1 MLRPLA
7 PYVSNAAIFAGSF
20 CVSWGIPLPLSQ
32 KSRTIPK
39 GLIPRGLRRFPSAGC
54 VLAKV
59 PPMTRVQTKVA
70 AEPTIVSGMAGRYAT
85 ALFELAREANA
96 IDAVKADLDR
106 FDALIAESADLLRL
120 IRSPVF
126 SAAEQRHALSAVLQR
141 AGIGGLAEKFLKLV
155 TTNRRL
161 FAVRDMLK
169 AFRDLVADQKGEATA
184 EVTVAEALKDDHVAA
199 LKSTLKA
206 VSGKT
211 IDLRV
216 KIEPAILGGLVVK
229 LGSRMVDTSLRTKL
243 NAIRQAMKEAR

>member
-1 MLRPLA
+1 
-7 PYVSNAAIFAGSF
+7 
-20 CVSWGIPLPLSQ
+20 
-32 KSRTIPK
+32 
-39 GLIPRGLRRFPSAGC
+39 
-54 VLAKV
+54 
-59 PPMTRVQTKVA
+59 MTRVQTDVA
-70 AEPTIVSGMAGRYAT
+70 AELTIVSGMAGRYAT

-96 IDAVKADLDR
+96 VDSVRADLDR
-106 FDALIAESADLLRL
+106 FDALIAESPDLLRL

-126 SAAEQRHALSAVLQR
+126 SADEQLAALSAVLQR

-169 AFRDLVADQKGEATA
+169 AFRELVADQKGEATA
-184 EVTVAEALKDDHVAA
+184 EVTVAEELKDDHVAA
-199 LKSTLKA
+199 LKSALRA